1 MRSILTRVSVATAA
15 LALLL
20 AGLPRAAADTI
31 NLTLNSGG
39 PSVSLTYN
47 GTAETVGG
55 GPFTWTQSSPL
66 NSNYPT
72 GAKGITTYCIDLD
85 HFIKTGNTYQYSVS
99 TNLAT
104 APTIGNDAAKI
115 TAINELFKEDYTTS
129 FQSSANEA
137 AFQLAL
143 WKLLYDGPS
152 NLSFS
157 SGKVQASSSSTEQ
170 AAANLLANLGQTKVN
185 EMSGYEL
192 AALVSTNSQ
201 YPAQGQ
207 IMVIPTPPPP
217 HGVPAPP
224 AVMLAGIGVLALLG
238 RARWNR
244 RTTTT
249 A

>member
-39 PSVSLTYN
+39 PNITLTYK
-47 GTAETVGG
+47 TTTETVGG
-55 GPFTWTQSSPL
+55 GPFSWTQSSPL

-72 GAKGITTYCIDLD
+72 GPNGITTYCADLD
-85 HFIKTGNTYQYSVS
+85 HVIKTGNTYQYSVS

-104 APTIGNDAAKI
+104 LSPVGNDSAKI
-115 TAINELFKEDYTTS
+115 TAINELYAEGYKDS
-129 FQSSANEA
+129 FNSSANEA

-143 WKLLYDGPS
+143 WKLIYDGPS

-157 SGKVQASSSSTEQ
+157 SGNIRATGTVAQDAT
-170 AAANLLANLGQTKVN
+170 NLLNNLGQTKVN

-192 AALVSTNSQ
+192 AALTSTNTQ

-207 IMVIPTPPPP
+207 IMVIPAPPPP

-224 AVMLAGIGVLALLG
+224 AVMLAGIGVLALIG

-244 RTTTT
+244 RAT
-249 A
+249 AA